1 MTLIIDKK
9 TVALGRQQ
17 HAIYLIRWQDEP
29 SAVLTSLVLCQEQR
43 GSGWRGETAGP
54 CAGRPCR
61 VLSAQSRTL
70 LLKTEAEQVR
80 VPAEAV
86 CLPLLSARTHP
97 ANPA

>member
-29 SAVLTSLVLCQEQR
+29 SAVLTSPVPCQEQR

-54 CAGRPCR
+54 CAGRPSSPER
-61 VLSAQSRTL
+61 SEQNAPPEDESRTGQG
-70 LLKTEAEQVR
+70 A
-80 VPAEAV
+80 
-86 CLPLLSARTHP
+86 C
-97 ANPA
+97 